1 MKKNMQWFVHELM
14 NRFVTPD
21 VHALDMTM
29 GNGHDTYYLAQ
40 RASKVSAF
48 DVQEE
53 ALKQT
58 QSRLQTIPHDHV
70 SLHLASHDTFTQ
82 YVTTPFHFVVFN
94 LGYLPGSDKRCITQ
108 PKTTLQA
115 LERAYHHLEPNGV
128 IVVTLYKK
136 HQGALDETKAVY
148 AFLETLNQA
157 RISRYHFL
165 TDDIAPEV
173 VLIEKLPL

>member
-1 MKKNMQWFVHELM
+1 MKKNMQWLVHEIM
-14 NRFVTPD
+14 NRYVTND

-53 ALKQT
+53 ALKNT
-58 QSRLQTIPHDHV
+58 QARLKTIPHKHV
-70 SLHLASHDTFTQ
+70 SLHLASHDTFTE
-82 YVTTPFHFVVFN
+82 YITDSFHFVVFN

-108 PKTTLQA
+108 PKTTLKA
-115 LERAYHHLEPNGV
+115 LELAYHHLEPNGV
-128 IVVTLYKK
+128 IVLTLYKK
-136 HQGALDETKAVY
+136 HSGALEETSAVY
-148 AFLETLNQA
+148 ELLKTLKQT
-157 RISRYHFL
+157 RISRYHFF

-173 VLIEKLPL
+173 VLIEKLSL